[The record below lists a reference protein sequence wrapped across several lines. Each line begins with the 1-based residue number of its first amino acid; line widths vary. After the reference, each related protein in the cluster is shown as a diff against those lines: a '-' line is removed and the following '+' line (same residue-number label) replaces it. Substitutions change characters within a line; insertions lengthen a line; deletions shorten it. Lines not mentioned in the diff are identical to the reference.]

1 MAAEDTEMGRTS
13 VVPLHEDTYQIFCFP
28 QSLPSP
34 SSSISE
40 VAKDTN
46 IYSPLDETSSASVPV
61 KSTELLVNPLIWKK
75 AKKETNGVKPHPNSI
90 MHLLNLTTV
99 PQRTGVSATNQSNL
113 AGLPKSTSQ
122 SNSPAPILGV
132 GSRKSIFEN
141 KYSNGNVTSEYDNLS
156 AIIDRHHAGLP
167 PLPPSSSLPL
177 PITSGGSSMNTIS
190 SKDQYLGPL
199 TISGRP
205 GLFATLRKKSAKD
218 TGSSSLP
225 PTEQLGLTFDTDIT
239 TYKPLESSKAW
250 RVTRVCELLLRA
262 VANIEPGNVEG
273 RVEVL
278 NFYLQEYPLQRL
290 VILQALENAGS
301 YFRKFSKAMSAHS
314 SKSYREQCM
323 LSDDFKKE
331 NPIPPIIRP
340 LLPFAS
346 MAASYVRNTKST
358 RRGGT
363 SSLYTYQDHHFHNEF
378 RCEIKHENESLPLG
392 FNPILMQTLGKCSRQ
407 RLRNE
412 RHERHKIYMKQ
423 VKKGMSH
430 VHRNPFLSEEII
442 KECGGETYAELEGRV
457 EMDDMRNAAYWEMTT
472 RQIEEMPTRKDRHS
486 VFKKRPS
493 SLREE
498 SPKLDDNWIP
508 DSVMPYMKISG
519 QIIKFES
526 EIVRASKRKQD
537 TDKETEEEE
546 REVYESRYKAR
557 KLDSKKVKEKARM
570 AQWEREYNAVK
581 KQIRKE
587 YEEEMKEEDEEMRK
601 KTEEKKAGE
610 EQERLREAQEK
621 RIKEK
626 EIQRNEKNERL
637 RMERERAKVRAKEGR
652 ERRKEKRDR
661 LRWENRER
669 SDCRVTQAW
678 IDLGADM
685 ARVGSWD

>member
-1 MAAEDTEMGRTS
+1 MEQSNVNRSHPSAVMTAEDTEMGGTS
-13 VVPLHEDTYQIFCFP
+13 IVPLHKDTHQIFCFP
-28 QSLPSP
+28 PSLPPP

-40 VAKDTN
+40 VAMDIN
-46 IYSPLDETSSASVPV
+46 IYPPLDETSSASVPV
-61 KSTELLVNPLIWKK
+61 ESTELLVNPLIWKK
-75 AKKETNGVKPHPNSI
+75 AKKETNGVKPHPNPI

-99 PQRTGVSATNQSNL
+99 PQIAGVSATNQSNL
-113 AGLPKSTSQ
+113 AVLPESISQ

-141 KYSNGNVTSEYDNLS
+141 KYSNGNLTSEYDKLS
-156 AIIDRHHAGLP
+156 AIIDRNYAGLP
-167 PLPPSSSLPL
+167 PLPLSSSLPL
-177 PITSGGSSMNTIS
+177 QITSGSSSMNTIS

-199 TISGRP
+199 TISGCP
-205 GLFATLRKKSAKD
+205 GLFATLRKKPAKD
-218 TGSSSLP
+218 TGSPSLP
-225 PTEQLGLTFDTDIT
+225 PTEQPGLTFDTDIT

-250 RVTRVCELLLRA
+250 KVTRVCELLLRA
-262 VANIEPGNVEG
+262 VAGIEPGNVEG
-273 RVEVL
+273 HVEVL

-290 VILQALENAGS
+290 VILKALEDAGH
-301 YFRKFSKAMSAHS
+301 YLRKFSKAMSAHS
-314 SKSYREQCM
+314 SKPYREQCM
-323 LSDDFKKE
+323 LSDDFKRE

-346 MAASYVRNTKST
+346 IAAGYVRNTKST

-363 SSLYTYQDHHFHNEF
+363 SSLHTYQDHYHNEF
-378 RCEIKHENESLPLG
+378 RCKIKHENESFPLG
-392 FNPILMQTLGKCSRQ
+392 FNPNLMHTLGKCSRQ

-423 VKKGMSH
+423 VKKGFSH

-457 EMDDMRNAAYWEMTT
+457 EMDDMRNAAHWEMTT
-472 RQIEEMPTRKDRHS
+472 RQIEEVPTRKDRHS

-493 SLREE
+493 PLREE
-498 SPKLDDNWIP
+498 LPKLDDHWIP
-508 DSVMPYMKISG
+508 DSAMPYMKTSG
-519 QIIKFES
+519 QIIKFQS
-526 EIVRASKRKQD
+526 KIVRASKRKQD
-537 TDKETEEEE
+537 FDKEAKEEE
-546 REVYESRYKAR
+546 REMCESRYKAR
-557 KLDSKKVKEKARM
+557 KLDSKKEKSRI
-570 AQWEREYNAVK
+570 AQWEREYNAAK

-587 YEEEMKEEDEEMRK
+587 YEEEMKNEEEEMRK
-601 KTEEKKAGE
+601 ITEEKEAE
-610 EQERLREAQEK
+610 EARERLWEAQEK
-621 RIKEK
+621 RIREK
-626 EIQRNEKNERL
+626 EIQRKEKNERL
-637 RMERERAKVRAKEGR
+637 LMER